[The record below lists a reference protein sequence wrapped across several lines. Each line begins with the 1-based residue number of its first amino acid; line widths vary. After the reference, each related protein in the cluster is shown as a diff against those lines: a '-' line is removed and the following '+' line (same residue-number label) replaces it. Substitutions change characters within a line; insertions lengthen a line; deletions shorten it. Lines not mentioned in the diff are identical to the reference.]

1 MAVNRTMISKL
12 YAKIEATS
20 GTEETIAGADLCK
33 IYGDGA
39 NIWQIESED
48 VPLDAITGTMTQ
60 APVFKGITRATAQ
73 FDFLLQGTGGPAA
86 APYWAR
92 FFQAGGCS
100 LGSAVDGS
108 DTVYTIAPSDT
119 LSDHKSLTIH
129 AYHET
134 NKHIGIGMQGGV
146 SLVCEAGR
154 LMRCTANLSG
164 LTAATP
170 VVGGASPPSG
180 TLQANRSPK
189 FEGVQLTIDA
199 YTTGTLRRFEFQ
211 TGANPVD
218 DLDASA
224 TTSIRGLKGRVI
236 TSRQPSIT
244 MVLRAEHNL
253 PKDFFSALVNGDMT
267 TLSWSK
273 ASVDAEDTIE
283 FEAEGQITGVPIQ
296 NADGLLLYAVS
307 IAPRNDTANAD
318 WSLKVTTPTS

>member
-12 YAKIEATS
+12 YAKVEATS
-20 GTEETIAGADLCK
+20 GTEESISGTDLCK
-33 IYGDGA
+33 IYGDAA

-48 VPLDAITGTMTQ
+48 IPLDPITGSMTHT
-60 APVFKGITRATAQ
+60 PVLKGISRATSQ
-73 FDFLLQGTGGPAA
+73 FDFLLQGSGAPAA
-86 APYWAR
+86 EPYWGR
-92 FFQAGGCS
+92 FFQASGCKLS
-100 LGSAVDGS
+100 SAVVSS
-108 DTVYTIAPSDT
+108 DTVYTIEPSDT
-119 LSDHKSLTIH
+119 LSDQKSLTVH

-134 NKHIGIGMQGGV
+134 NKHIGIGMQGGI

-154 LMRCTANLSG
+154 LIRATANLSG

-180 TLQANRSPK
+180 TLQTNRSPK

-199 YTTGTLRRFEFQ
+199 YTSGTLRRFEFQ

-236 TSRQPSIT
+236 TTRQPNIT
-244 MVLRAEHNL
+244 MILRAEHNL

-273 ASVDAEDTIE
+273 ASLDGDDTLA
-283 FEAEGQITGVPIQ
+283 FTAEGQITGVPIQ
-296 NADGLLLYAVS
+296 NADGLLLYAISV
-307 IAPRNDTANAD
+307 APRSDTPNAD
-318 WSLKVTTPTS
+318 WSITVTTPTA